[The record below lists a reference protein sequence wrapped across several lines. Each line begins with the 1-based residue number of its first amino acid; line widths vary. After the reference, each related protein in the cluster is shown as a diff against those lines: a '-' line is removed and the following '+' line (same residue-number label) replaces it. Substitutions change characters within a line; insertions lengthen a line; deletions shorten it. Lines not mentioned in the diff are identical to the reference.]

1 VKQLTLIIHLLRWF
15 AGNPIALSIVIICI
29 LIEMGFNSFIPIAFS
44 KLIDDGITARN
55 SAAMANI
62 LVLLGIATLV
72 AMAVGML
79 ADYTHAKMFTQVV
92 ARIRQRLYEHLQQLS
107 SSYFLKNSAG
117 DISARFSTDMAA
129 VEHTFQ
135 TWLPW
140 GWKPVFDMI
149 GYNCVMFWVDWRLA
163 LFAQLVWPM
172 SLLGPRIFAPKARGA
187 AELRKQ
193 READVLNSVDEA
205 TSGRY
210 VVRAFGLE
218 DFMRKRFAEKLK
230 SLAATAL
237 RGAFFTAALE
247 RSSSIGIYLLQIGIL
262 AFGGSMAFSGTITLG
277 GLVAFYTVFTSFSA
291 SLYYLAQYSGSII
304 NSAAGLTRIEQIL
317 NEQST
322 LPEIRFA
329 PELPPFN
336 EQIDFKNVS
345 YGIDGHRR
353 ILKNITL
360 TIRHHEFVAIVGPS
374 GAGKSL
380 LVQAMMRM
388 FDPVEGS
395 VEIDGHDLRQV
406 TRASITRHSAVVF
419 QESFLF
425 NTSVRENVRLGRLN
439 ASEFEIKAACREA
452 GLHDDIMAMPQGY
465 DSPVGEKGA
474 YLSGGQKQRVA
485 IARALVRNPRILFLD
500 EATSSLDPGTELE
513 IFETL
518 ERVRRSRTV
527 IAVTHRL
534 ALAARCDRVIVIKAG
549 KLAEQGT
556 HADLLRLNGV
566 YTTLWRRQHP
576 PV

>member
-1 VKQLTLIIHLLRWF
+1 MKQLTLIIHLLRWF
-15 AGNPIALSIVIICI
+15 AGNPIALTVVIICI

-44 KLIDDGITARN
+44 KLIDDGIAARN
-55 SAAMANI
+55 YAAMINI
-62 LVLLGIATLV
+62 LLLLGIATLI
-72 AMAVGML
+72 AMAAGML
-79 ADYTHAKMFTQVV
+79 ADYTHAKMFTDVI
-92 ARIRQRLYEHLQQLS
+92 ARIRQRLYEHLQHLS
-107 SSYFLKNSAG
+107 SSFFLRKPAG
-117 DISARFSTDMAA
+117 DIAARFSTDMAA

-187 AELRKQ
+187 AEQRKQ
-193 READVLNSVDEA
+193 READVLNAVDEA

-218 DFMRKRFAEKLK
+218 DFMRKRFGEKLK
-230 SLAATAL
+230 QLATTAL

-262 AFGGSMAFSGTITLG
+262 AIGGSMAFNGAITLG
-277 GLVAFYTVFTSFSA
+277 GLVAFYTVFTAFSA

-317 NEQST
+317 NEEST
-322 LPEIRFA
+322 LPEILYA

-336 EQIDFKNVS
+336 EQIEFKNFS
-345 YGIDGHRR
+345 YGIDGQRR
-353 ILKNITL
+353 ILKNISL
-360 TIRHHEFVAIVGPS
+360 KIRHHEFVAIVGPS

-380 LVQAMMRM
+380 FIQAMMRM
-388 FDPVEGS
+388 FDPIEGS
-395 VEIDGHDLRQV
+395 LEFDGHDLRSV

-439 ASEFEIKAACREA
+439 ASELKIETACREA
-452 GLHDDIMAMPQGY
+452 GIHDDIMAMPQGY

-474 YLSGGQKQRVA
+474 FLSGGQRQRIA

-513 IFETL
+513 IFKTL
-518 ERVRRSRTV
+518 DRVKRGRTV

-534 ALAARCDRVIVIKAG
+534 ALATHCDRVCVIKAG

-556 HADLLRLNGV
+556 HAELLKRDGV
-566 YTTLWRRQHP
+566 YATLWRRQHP
-576 PV
+576 TA